1 MNRDRTSSPY
11 ENNGMLLLSCF
22 SEYNS
27 TLYNF
32 HFIWQKYQRENTKSG
47 KIKVCAERKNRIKW
61 KIITFVYKEMP
72 YQSIQLRVF
81 RKLNTKQ
88 EEKNENKIKKKPWKE
103 IAERMSSELK
113 LNIIKSTLSAK
124 TRECNKKTVWPNR
137 LYTLS
142 VVNNIESRLALD
154 RDTLSSVWRLRII
167 YLFPSWKSTLHMM
180 QCDNN
185 NKIAKFE
192 KNKLWQ
198 IVIYMKKESA
208 ILITT

>member
-1 MNRDRTSSPY
+1 MY
-11 ENNGMLLLSCF
+11 
-22 SEYNS
+22 
-27 TLYNF
+27 
-32 HFIWQKYQRENTKSG
+32 
-47 KIKVCAERKNRIKW
+47 AERKNRIKR

-180 QCDNN
+180 QCENN
-185 NKIAKFE
+185 NRKIQLPSSK

-198 IVIYMKKESA
+198 IVVYEKRVGYIDNNVIA
-208 ILITT
+208 IVAKFHILLQ